1 MKKMMTIA
9 ALVIGLV
16 ICVCGIVTK
25 GNDSKVAVVRAYDE
39 TTGETLA
46 LSYTEDGYTY
56 ILTGDVEAMEA
67 AYSALK

>member
-1 MKKMMTIA
+1 MNKMTII

-16 ICVCGIVTK
+16 ICVSGIVTK
-25 GNDSKVAVVRAYDE
+25 GNDNKVAVVRAYDE

-56 ILTGDVEAMEA
+56 ILTGDAEAMET
-67 AYSALK
+67 AYSSLK